1 MLTTM
6 PGGSSQK
13 TNNLANIL
21 SSPREKSHL
30 KTIVLTE
37 GGAKAGFGQITRCA
51 SIYRAL
57 EERGFEP
64 ELLIHG
70 DDSVAPIV
78 EGQNFKLFNWQEQQ
92 DEVVAKLALTDIVV
106 IDSYRA
112 DLPFYQ
118 RVSKLVKVPIFFD
131 DTRRIEYP
139 RGYVING
146 AFQAESLSYPRK
158 KGVRHLLGI
167 RYFPLRRECWD
178 FPLRTVAP
186 RVTTVLI
193 TFGGSD
199 EKRMTPKVLEFLGA
213 GRPCL
218 AKIVVVG
225 KGFSHRDEIRRVADG
240 KTQLLADPDGASLR
254 RAMFASDIAISAAG
268 QTLYELLRSGLPTV
282 AVQVIDNQAGNV
294 RGLTRAGAIGFA
306 GLAEDSHMLQ
316 NIAALLAAW
325 DAPEDR
331 QALADR
337 GQALIDGRGSRRIV
351 DKILRDL

>member
-1 MLTTM
+1 MT
-6 PGGSSQK
+6 K
-13 TNNLANIL
+13 A
-21 SSPREKSHL
+21 
-30 KTIVLTE
+30 IVLTE
-37 GGAKAGFGQITRCA
+37 GGAKAGLGQITRCA

-70 DDSVAPIV
+70 DDTVAPIV
-78 EGQNFKLFNWQEQQ
+78 EGQNYKLFNWPEQQ
-92 DEVVAKLALTDIVV
+92 DEVVAKLTLADIAV

-146 AFQAESLSYPRK
+146 AFNAESLDYPLK
-158 KGVRHLLGI
+158 KGVCHLLGI

-178 FPLRTVAP
+178 LPPRIVAP
-186 RVTTVLI
+186 RATTVLI

-199 EKRMTPKVLEFLGA
+199 EKRMTSKVLEFLRDV
-213 GRPCL
+213 RPGL

-225 KGFSHRDEIRRVADG
+225 KGFLHRNDIRRVADE
-240 KTQLLADPDGASLR
+240 KTQLLADPDGHSLR
-254 RAMFASDIAISAAG
+254 AAMLASDIAVSAAG
-268 QTLYELLRSGLPTV
+268 QTLYELLRSGLPTI
-282 AVQVIDNQAGNV
+282 AIQVIDNQAGNV
-294 RGLTRAGAIGFA
+294 RGLRRAGAIGFA
-306 GLAEDSHMLQ
+306 GLAEDGLMLQ
-316 NIAALLAAW
+316 NIAAFLAAW

-337 GQALIDGRGSRRIV
+337 GQALIDGHGCRRIV
-351 DKILRDL
+351 DKILRDLE

>member
-1 MLTTM
+1 M
-6 PGGSSQK
+6 K
-13 TNNLANIL
+13 
-21 SSPREKSHL
+21 KSNL
-30 KTIVLTE
+30 KTIILTE
-37 GGAKAGFGQITRCA
+37 GGVKAGLGQITRCA

-64 ELLIHG
+64 ELLING
-70 DDSVAPIV
+70 DDSVTPIV
-78 EGQNFKLFNWQEQQ
+78 EGQNFKLFNWQERQ
-92 DEVVAKLALTDIVV
+92 DEVVAMLAMTDIAV

-112 DLPFYQ
+112 DRSFYQ
-118 RVSKLVKVPIFFD
+118 KASDLVKVPIFFD

-146 AFQAESLSYPRK
+146 AFNAESLDYPRK

-178 FPLRTVAP
+178 LPPRTVAP

-199 EKRMTPKVLEFLGA
+199 EKRMTPKVLEFLGD
-213 GRPCL
+213 GRPGL
-218 AKIVVVG
+218 AKIVVFG

-240 KTQLLADPDGASLR
+240 KTQLLTDPDGPSWR
-254 RAMFASDIAISAAG
+254 RAMIACDIAISAAG
-268 QTLYELLRSGLPTV
+268 QTLYELLRSGLPTI
-282 AVQVIDNQAGNV
+282 AVQVIDNQADNV

-306 GLAEDSHMLQ
+306 GLVEDSLTLQ
-316 NIAALLAAW
+316 NIAAFLAAW

-337 GQALIDGRGSRRIV
+337 GQALIDGRGCRRIV
-351 DKILRDL
+351 DQILRDL